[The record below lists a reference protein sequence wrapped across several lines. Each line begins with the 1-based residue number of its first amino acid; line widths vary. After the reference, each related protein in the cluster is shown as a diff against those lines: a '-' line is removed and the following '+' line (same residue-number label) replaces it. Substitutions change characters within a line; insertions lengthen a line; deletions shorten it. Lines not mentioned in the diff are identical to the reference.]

1 MQHRVL
7 QLFGYHVWAN
17 RRVFT
22 HLKSLPPEVTH
33 KEIPSVFP
41 SIAQTLVHMYVVDTL
56 WLQAMTGHSF
66 HEARASVPQVVA
78 EIEGKGIAEME
89 ELFSALARRYEAF
102 LRSQEDLD
110 RELTIEHP
118 QYGRLETRL
127 SDLVQHVVNHGT
139 YHRGNITAMLRQ
151 LGHPG
156 VPTDYVLYL
165 YDLSRDRKANG

>member
-7 QLFGYHVWAN
+7 HLYGYHVWAN

-22 HLKSLPPEVTH
+22 HLKSLPPEVPYT
-33 KEIPSVFP
+33 EIPSVLP

-56 WLQAMTGHSF
+56 WLQAMMGRSF
-66 HEARASVPQVVA
+66 QEGRASVPQVVA
-78 EIEGKGIAEME
+78 EIDGKSIAEME
-89 ELFSALARRYEAF
+89 ELFSTLAGRYETF

-118 QYGRLETRL
+118 QYGRLTTRL

-151 LGHPG
+151 RGHPG
-156 VPTDYVLYL
+156 VPTDYVFYL
-165 YDLSRDRKANG
+165 YDLSRGRG